1 MADKSKIYE
10 GYNLMILIPVILL
23 ISLGLLMVYSASSN
37 LAEHRFGDS
46 NFYLKRQFLFC
57 AIGIAAMLVTRYV
70 PMHPLQ
76 EDWSILCYWQA
87 SILLDASFCS
97 RSGP

>member
-1 MADKSKIYE
+1 MTDKAKVFE

-46 NFYLKRQFLFC
+46 NFYLKRQILFC
-57 AIGIAAMLVTRYV
+57 VIGIAAIAG
-70 PMHPLQ
+70 HPIHSLHTV
-76 EDWSILCYWQA
+76 
-87 SILLDASFCS
+87 
-97 RSGP
+97 